1 MFAFRC
7 CLLALVLCCAT
18 FLCSQDSPPNDPNAQ
33 VTFQTSVRAVVV
45 DLSVTDSNGRP
56 VQGLRK
62 QDFQVF
68 EDSKPQEI
76 TFFQEYTGALPGE
89 IKQLTLPQHVFS
101 NALRRESASSINILL
116 LDALNTPLH
125 DQSYVHRELV
135 KWITSMPSGVKI
147 AVFALTPQL
156 RLVQRFTDDRN
167 DLLEAIQERKSGAAP
182 RASPLLLSGAE
193 IDLDRQMIGV
203 MKEGN
208 ATAGSID
215 AMRQLQSETK
225 SAMTGER
232 IADTLRAF
240 QQLARYLTEFP
251 GRKNV
256 IWISGAFPVNIFAD
270 PSLEHSDSVARQYEA
285 EIRKT
290 ADLLTQARMAVYPID
305 SGGASID
312 HLYEANVGLAGVTNS
327 QDATQYQSRELQESS
342 VQRNANH
349 AAMDELADDSGGK
362 AFYGTNALDDA
373 VSRAIR
379 AGAVYYRLDY
389 TPTNKKND
397 GGYRHIQVRLVHGNS
412 RLSYRRG
419 YYANP
424 GHSSAGDLNV
434 AGNPLQLSMQPGMP
448 DFSQIVYRMEFLSSN
463 AELQKGTT
471 VDNRN
476 EAELA
481 KNRINVRFTV
491 QAADIKFESSSDQ
504 IRRGRVEV
512 MLVVYDRY
520 GNVTNWSDQ
529 TFDLALSPDRFA
541 DAMESGISLNLE
553 VGTSSNGNYL
563 RSGLYDMQ
571 SRKVGT
577 LEIPL
582 NVATRG
588 SSGRASAIRGKN

>member
-1 MFAFRC
+1 
-7 CLLALVLCCAT
+7 
-18 FLCSQDSPPNDPNAQ
+18 
-33 VTFQTSVRAVVV
+33 V

-56 VQGLRK
+56 VKGLHK
-62 QDFQVF
+62 EDLQVF

-76 TFFQEYTGALPGE
+76 TFFQEYTGALPSE
-89 IKQLTLPQHVFS
+89 INQPPLTQNVFS
-101 NALRRESASSINILL
+101 NAPRTEPASSINILL
-116 LDALNTPLH
+116 LDALNTPLQ

-135 KWITSMPSGVKI
+135 KWITEMPSGVKI

-156 RLVQRFTDDRN
+156 RLVQRLTDDRK
-167 DLLEAIQERKSGAAP
+167 DLLEAIEERKSGAAP

-203 MKEGN
+203 MKEGQ

-256 IWISGAFPVNIFAD
+256 IWISGAFPVNMFAD
-270 PSLEHSDSVARQYEA
+270 PSLQHSDSVAHQYEA
-285 EIRKT
+285 EIRRT
-290 ADLLTQARMAVYPID
+290 ADLLTQARIAVYPID
-305 SGGASID
+305 SSGASID

-327 QDATQYQSRELQESS
+327 RDASQYQGRELQEAS
-342 VQRNANH
+342 VQRNTNH

-373 VSRAIR
+373 LSRAIH

-397 GGYRHIQVRLVHGNS
+397 GGYRHIQVRLVHGDS
-412 RLSYRRG
+412 RLAYRRG
-419 YYANP
+419 YYANV
-424 GHSSAGDLNV
+424 GRTSAGDSR
-434 AGNPLQLSMQPGMP
+434 AADNPLQLVMQPGMP
-448 DFSQIVYRMEFLSSN
+448 NSSQIVYRMELLSSN
-463 AELQKGTT
+463 AEFQKGATI
-471 VDNRN
+471 NNPN
-476 EAELA
+476 EPEPAT
-481 KNRINVRFTV
+481 NRINVRFAAR
-491 QAADIKFESSSDQ
+491 AADIRFESSSDQ

-541 DAMESGISLNLE
+541 AAMESGISLNLE
-553 VGTSSNGNYL
+553 VGSSSNGRYL

-577 LEIPL
+577 LEVPL
-582 NVATRG
+582 SVATRG
-588 SSGRASAIRGKN
+588 SSSHASAVTGKN